1 MKTETENQNPLFH
14 INEYY
19 GTNPLRIGS
28 VELIQVGRLF
38 CNPDTVIERHA
49 HLGWYELTIV
59 TGGAGI
65 VEANGVGVPVT
76 QGDIFISLPYDT
88 HAIYSDAA
96 KPLKYDF
103 FSFYSCDDEKRA
115 TLESLSAAIYPANKR
130 IVNNEKIGY
139 LVATVTEEISSD
151 APDRIEIIENAISQI
166 IIYLIRA
173 MNGVSTHNMQHVSDR
188 DRLCFKIMNY
198 IDTHME
204 LIDNLSD
211 LCNVMNY
218 NYSYLSAIFKSQTGS
233 TISEY
238 YQQKRLGAARQLLI
252 EGKLSI
258 KKIAEIF
265 NYSSIY
271 AFSKAFKT
279 KYGIAPSKIK
289 TQAHNI

>member
-103 FSFYSCDDEKRA
+103 FSFYPCNDEKR
-115 TLESLSAAIYPANKR
+115 TVLKSLSAAIYPANKR

-139 LVATVTEEISSD
+139 LVATVTEEINSTAS
-151 APDRIEIIENAISQI
+151 DRIEIIESTISQI
-166 IIYLIRA
+166 IIYLIRS
-173 MNGVSTHNMQHVSDR
+173 MNGISAHHIQHVSDR
-188 DRLCFKIMNY
+188 DMLCFKIMNY
-198 IDTHME
+198 IDTHVG
-204 LIDNLSD
+204 LIDNLND
-211 LCNVMNY
+211 LSNVMNY
-218 NYSYLSAIFKSQTGS
+218 NYSYLSAIFRSQTGS

-238 YQQKRLGAARQLLI
+238 YQRKRLGAARQLLI

-258 KKIAEIF
+258 NKIAEIF
-265 NYSSIY
+265 GYSSIY
-271 AFSKAFKT
+271 AFSKAFKK
-279 KYGIAPSKIK
+279 KYGIAPSKI
-289 TQAHNI
+289 TARTSTV